1 MNSHRCPG
9 GEVEEAAGPPASRDA
24 GSPRSWQN
32 PTLVVLLP
40 TQGQT
45 RQGTDLKVNQHS

>member
-1 MNSHRCPG
+1 M
-9 GEVEEAAGPPASRDA
+9 EVRWRRLQGHPPSWDA
-24 GSPRSWQN
+24 GSPRSQQN

-40 TQGQT
+40 TQSRT